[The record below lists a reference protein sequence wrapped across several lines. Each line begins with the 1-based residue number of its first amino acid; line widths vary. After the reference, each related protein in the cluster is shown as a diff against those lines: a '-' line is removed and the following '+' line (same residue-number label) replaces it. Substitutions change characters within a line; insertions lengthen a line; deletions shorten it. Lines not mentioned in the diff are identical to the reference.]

1 MVVTQNVQLFS
12 FWVAGS
18 VGGGRIYCLRF
29 DVPNVLHI

>member
-18 VGGGRIYCLRF
+18 VGEGGHIFLQF
-29 DVPNVLHI
+29 DVRNVLHI